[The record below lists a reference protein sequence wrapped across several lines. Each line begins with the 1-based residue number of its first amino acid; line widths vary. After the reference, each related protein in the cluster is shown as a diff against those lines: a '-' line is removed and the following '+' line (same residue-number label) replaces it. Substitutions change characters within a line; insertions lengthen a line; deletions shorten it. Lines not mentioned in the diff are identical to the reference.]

1 MTASA
6 LPQPDDDRQDTKK
19 RILDMAEDLLL
30 TRGFNAFSYQHISSE
45 LGMKNA
51 AIHYHYPKKNDL
63 GVAVIQRYR
72 RRFQRFVDGQ
82 AGQSARA
89 QLEAY
94 FQLSTHYYQHNQQIC
109 PSGVLSA
116 EFHVLPSDMQAEALA
131 FVAEMRDWAT
141 RILQHGLASGEF
153 HFAGDARAMAA
164 VMFAA
169 LQGGLQLA
177 RLDAAILDDLNRQ
190 LCALLGLPPC

>member
-1 MTASA
+1 M
-6 LPQPDDDRQDTKK
+6 
-19 RILDMAEDLLL
+19 
-30 TRGFNAFSYQHISSE
+30 
-45 LGMKNA
+45 
-51 AIHYHYPKKNDL
+51 
-63 GVAVIQRYR
+63 AVIQRYR

-116 EFHVLPSDMQAEALA
+116 EFHAAVRHAGRSPGLCRRNARLGHPHS
-131 FVAEMRDWAT
+131 AT
-141 RILQHGLASGEF
+141 RPGQRGF

-177 RLDAAILDDLNRQ
+177 RLDAAILDDLKRQ